1 MNYIRL
7 INAFYDRLETSQL
20 STSAIALWHALA
32 HVNNKAG
39 WLREFA
45 VAVSVLCIKTGLS
58 ERTISNARNDLKM
71 KGFIDFKSRKGS
83 KSAVYQLYDLSAMV
97 AYKVSE
103 KSLQAIDADKPS
115 DNASDN
121 LSDKPSD
128 NASALVGT
136 ETKQDQT
143 KQQQSVSR
151 QHWFDEYYQC
161 FGQQPNP
168 MQCEKI
174 VVYLDQDGLKD
185 EVVCKAFRIAAEVG
199 KSYGYAAGILN
210 NWAAKGIKT
219 LADVK
224 AEQKKHQHARQQAAK
239 GRSQVAASHHE
250 VVPEWIKNKAK
261 SQPADPQVS
270 PEEAAKRAKDLKEYL
285 SSI

>member
-32 HVNNKAG
+32 SVNNKAG

-71 KGFIDFKSRKGS
+71 KGFIDFRSRKGS
-83 KSAVYQLYDLSAMV
+83 KSAVYQLYDLSAMI

-103 KSLQAIDADKPS
+103 KSLLSATDADNLS
-115 DNASDN
+115 GNASDN

-128 NASALVGT
+128 NASVLVSL
-136 ETKQDQT
+136 ETKQNET
-143 KQQQSVSR
+143 KQQTAVSR
-151 QHWFDEYYQC
+151 QNWFDEYYQC
-161 FGQQPNP
+161 FGNQPSP
-168 MQCEKI
+168 IQCRNI
-174 VVYLDQDGLKD
+174 AVYLDQDGLSD
-185 EVVCKAFRIAAEVG
+185 EVICKAFRMAAEIG
-199 KSYGYAAGILN
+199 KQYGYAAGILN

-219 LADVK
+219 LDAVER
-224 AEQKKHQHARQQAAK
+224 EQKQFLAKRQQHR
-239 GRSQVAASHHE
+239 GNQPVHQE
-250 VVPEWIKNKAK
+250 VIPQFMRETDKPQHPE
-261 SQPADPQVS
+261 VS
-270 PEEAAKRAKDLKEYL
+270 PEEAERKAKELEEYL
-285 SSI
+285 NSIG